1 MERHGETIRVRDTVL
16 LKSGPR
22 KTSTPYVAKISAL
35 WENPESGTPC
45 LASDLALV
53 SSCSWHGVCLPLSRH
68 LSAAEGRKWPCALGR
83 VGSLTFP
90 ASGTW
95 APVPRLT
102 CQCLSPLLPPSLTA
116 FQAPEL
122 PGLA

>member
-45 LASDLALV
+45 LESSWALV
-53 SSCSWHGVCLPLSRH
+53 SRVLSRVCLPLSQR
-68 LSAAEGRKWPCALGR
+68 LSVAQGDSLGL
-83 VGSLTFP
+83 GLDQLINLSGYQGLGTHHP
-90 ASGTW
+90 AS
-95 APVPRLT
+95 PV
-102 CQCLSPLLPPSLTA
+102 SA
-116 FQAPEL
+116 FFSFL
-122 PGLA
+122 HT